1 MAKTLDHIEQTLAD
15 AYRKEI
21 DQEEN
26 IWRSLPFFAATI
38 AFQFAAISQVLLR
51 LPNKADG
58 AWWDVSAATVLA
70 GLCILAA
77 LWFLA
82 LSISPDRFTYVSD
95 EPLLLQ
101 YARDLDKDEA
111 DAIAAGAPAF
121 DALETLKHTMAE
133 QYATAIHHNRSI
145 NQARA
150 YRRSLAGI
158 ATLLSILFTAFLVT
172 RAMLYYIHQM
182 Q

>member
-1 MAKTLDHIEQTLAD
+1 MKSPERRSDSGIRAPRVRSDRGMGRGKTLDHIEQTLAD

-38 AFQFAAISQVLLR
+38 AFQFAAISHVLLR

-95 EPLLLQ
+95 EPLLD
-101 YARDLDKDEA
+101 RK
-111 DAIAAGAPAF
+111 
-121 DALETLKHTMAE
+121 
-133 QYATAIHHNRSI
+133 S
-145 NQARA
+145 
-150 YRRSLAGI
+150 
-158 ATLLSILFTAFLVT
+158 VV
-172 RAMLYYIHQM
+172 
-182 Q
+182 